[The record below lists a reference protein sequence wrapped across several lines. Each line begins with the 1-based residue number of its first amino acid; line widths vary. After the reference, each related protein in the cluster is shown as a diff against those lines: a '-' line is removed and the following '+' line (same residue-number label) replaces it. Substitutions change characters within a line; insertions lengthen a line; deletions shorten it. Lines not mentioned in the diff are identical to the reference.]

1 MNEDNG
7 VRCLFDSPEAKNF
20 IYRPPNNGEPQAQKA
35 TLGVKFA
42 QGVHFLDPWGFMLIG
57 KSRWERIYFRLLH
70 PIPYAKRGWFKL
82 YRRIR
87 SLFIKDR
94 MVPCIPRQWVS
105 KEELLKQY
113 PEKSNNGTNQK
124 KENATQQNQG
134 NTGDRP

>member
-1 MNEDNG
+1 MTEENG
-7 VRCLFDSPEAKNF
+7 VRFLLDEKNQDANF
-20 IYRPPNNGEPQAQKA
+20 IYKPPNYSEPKAQNA

-57 KSRWERIYFRLLH
+57 KSRGERIWFRLLH
-70 PIPYAKRGWFKL
+70 PIPYAKRGWNRL
-82 YRRIR
+82 YRRVR

-113 PEKSNNGTNQK
+113 PEVNNGANQK
-124 KENATQQNQG
+124 QENTAQQN
-134 NTGDRP
+134 

>member
-7 VRCLFDSPEAKNF
+7 VRFLLDTPEAKNCV
-20 IYRPPNNGEPQAQKA
+20 YRPPNNGEPKAQNA

-57 KSRWERIYFRLLH
+57 KSKWERVWFRLLH
-70 PIPYAKRGWFKL
+70 PIPYAKRGWHRL

-94 MVPCIPRQWVS
+94 MVPCIPRQWFS
-105 KEELLKQY
+105 KEESIKTISRG
-113 PEKSNNGTNQK
+113 K
-124 KENATQQNQG
+124 
-134 NTGDRP
+134 